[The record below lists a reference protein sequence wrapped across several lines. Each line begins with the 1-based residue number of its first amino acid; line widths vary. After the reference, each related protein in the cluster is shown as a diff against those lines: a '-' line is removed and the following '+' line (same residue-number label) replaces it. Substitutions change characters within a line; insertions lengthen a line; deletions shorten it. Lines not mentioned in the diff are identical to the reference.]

1 MKSILKGERNY
12 ILLLLLL
19 GLLFI
24 LWGRMVSFE
33 IKRGMH
39 INNLDTVLK
48 RVSCAESFGWQVDP
62 GSEKCEKVEIPK
74 EFDDVYDNYNK
85 LQKQNGFDLSQYR
98 GKTILKF
105 SYIILNPPIDGYD
118 TFFLNLLV
126 YENTMIGGDVMTP
139 ALDGMMLPVIRNE

>member
-24 LWGRMVSFE
+24 LWGRMVTFE

-39 INNLDTVLK
+39 INNLDTVIK

-62 GSEKCEKVEIPK
+62 GSEKCEKLEIPK
-74 EFDDVYDNYNK
+74 EFNDVYENYNK
-85 LQKQNGFDLSQYR
+85 LQNKSGFDLSRYR
-98 GKTILKF
+98 GKTVFKYT
-105 SYIILNPPIDGYD
+105 YIILNPPAGIED

-126 YENTMIGGDVMTP
+126 FENTMIGGDVMTP
-139 ALDGMMLPVIRNE
+139 ALDGVMLPVIRNE